1 MELFVFQFMINVY
14 LRSMSR
20 QTFRNNNCYECYC
33 IQTAVLKL
41 FFMYIHQRKSLS
53 IKIDVIGHWG
63 IFPMSGISAI
73 TNSVGH
79 RCRGLS
85 AAGGEDVSSCAHGD
99 TCWVYVWA
107 CALSP
112 AATHDR
118 HYMPLVYIYCLAQLS
133 TTTARICIWNVY
145 FSDVYGTVHVT
156 KTFKLPSFRQSLL
169 NIMSTE
175 LDQLKF
181 NKSREIKHRNSF
193 HNSLFP
199 QMNDYYISSKLE
211 IGEINEAPWSRICAI
226 IRIKESH

>member
-79 RCRGLS
+79 RCRGPSAGAADGGRRGRVLVCTWGHLLS
-85 AAGGEDVSSCAHGD
+85 LCVGMRALASRDTWPPLHASCLHLLSSSTVDNNRQDQNSVFDMCISQ
-99 TCWVYVWA
+99 T
-107 CALSP
+107 S
-112 AATHDR
+112 T
-118 HYMPLVYIYCLAQLS
+118 AQ
-133 TTTARICIWNVY
+133 
-145 FSDVYGTVHVT
+145 F
-156 KTFKLPSFRQSLL
+156 
-169 NIMSTE
+169 M
-175 LDQLKF
+175 
-181 NKSREIKHRNSF
+181 
-193 HNSLFP
+193 
-199 QMNDYYISSKLE
+199 
-211 IGEINEAPWSRICAI
+211 
-226 IRIKESH
+226 